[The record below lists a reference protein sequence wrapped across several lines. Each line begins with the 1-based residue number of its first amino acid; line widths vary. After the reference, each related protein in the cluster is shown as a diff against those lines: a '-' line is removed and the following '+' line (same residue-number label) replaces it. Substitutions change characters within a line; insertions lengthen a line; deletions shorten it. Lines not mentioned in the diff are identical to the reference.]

1 MPHTRFAPALIA
13 LSLLLHGCAGTG
25 TGSAPATPSA
35 AAPVLS
41 DRYVIGPGDSLQIF
55 VWQHPE
61 VSTQVAV
68 RPDGRISTPLVEDMV
83 AVGKTP
89 TELSRDLEGS
99 LAQYIRT
106 PTVNV
111 IVTSF
116 LGTFGSQVRVV
127 GQAAV
132 PQALPY
138 RQDMT
143 VLDVMIAVGGLTPNA
158 AGNRA
163 KIVRREN
170 EQTVEIKVKLND
182 LLNKGRIEANVAMR
196 PGDVLIIPESFL

>member
-1 MPHTRFAPALIA
+1 MPYSRFAPALIV

-25 TGSAPATPSA
+25 SAPATPAA

-127 GQAAV
+127 GQAAL

-170 EQTVEIKVKLND
+170 DQTVEIKVKLND
-182 LLNKGRIEANVAMR
+182 LLNKGRIDANVAMR
-196 PGDVLIIPESFL
+196 PGDVLIIPESLL